1 MQDLQ
6 NIQQGKENM
15 TDTKFF
21 SENSILGGKRIK
33 EAPEVCFK
41 ETSQCDRQELLKQ
54 ASSFITLL
62 PGITE
67 ILFFYSLL
75 PIVSLFLERL
85 DIFPNM
91 VLVITGRMGHF
102 KTTFARIAAFVL
114 KQEELQE
121 IPFYRMPKERTLDER
136 VNLLAGIN
144 LLIDDVFASATQY
157 SNKRKSD
164 LFNTIV
170 RYGDKRLY
178 KAGIIITAEQIPE
191 DLILSGRDR
200 IFELHIPDLT
210 SKKRVEL
217 WNRSK
222 CIPQNIMAQITKEF
236 ARALEENHQ
245 VVIQDIEYFINS
257 YQYPLGLGT
266 DLRIAGHAEYI
277 SLVEF
282 LYRKY
287 LCDGNPEYSRQEEFE
302 SALYREA
309 ARQYVEIR
317 AEFREQNINYI
328 QEVYRMLNSGNRYL
342 RMESNAY
349 IYEPDGKNFFANHL
363 RYYITGTALMYG
375 MMNYLGSSNISRK
388 LIIDALYDA
397 GMLETDGSGA
407 RTQKT
412 KWGTRHYV
420 ISRQMME
427 AYCDMREGAK
437 SDSFKMGG

>member
-6 NIQQGKENM
+6 NFQQGKEN
-15 TDTKFF
+15 TTNTKIFP
-21 SENSILGGKRIK
+21 ENSILGGGQGR
-33 EAPEVCFK
+33 EAPEVCLK
-41 ETSQCDRQELLKQ
+41 ETSQCSRQDLLKQ
-54 ASSFITLL
+54 ASSFLTLL

-75 PIVSLFLERL
+75 PIVSLFLEKL

-91 VLVITGRMGHF
+91 VLAITGRMGYF

-114 KQEELQE
+114 EQDELQE
-121 IPFYRMPKERTLDER
+121 IPFYRMPKESALDER

-157 SNKRKSD
+157 SNKRKAD
-164 LFNTIV
+164 LFNNIV

-178 KAGIIITAEQIPE
+178 KTGIIITAEQIPE

-210 SKKRVEL
+210 SEKRVEL

-222 CIPQNIMAQITKEF
+222 CIPKNLMAQITKEF
-236 ARALEENHQ
+236 VRVLEENHKA
-245 VVIQDIEYFINS
+245 VIQDIEHFIDS
-257 YQYPLGLGT
+257 YQYPPMLKT
-266 DLRIAGHAEYI
+266 DLRIAGHVEYI
-277 SLVEF
+277 CLVEF

-287 LCDGNPEYSRQEEFE
+287 LCDGNPVYSRQEEFE
-302 SALYREA
+302 SALFQEA
-309 ARQYVEIR
+309 VRQYEEIR
-317 AEFREQNINYI
+317 TEFRKQDINYTK
-328 QEVYRMLNSGNRYL
+328 EVYKMLNSGNRYL

-349 IYEPDGKNFFANHL
+349 TYKPDGKNFFADHF
-363 RYYITGTALMYG
+363 RYYVTGTALLYG
-375 MMNYLGSSNISRK
+375 MMNYLGSGNVGRK
-388 LIIDALYDA
+388 KLIDALYDS
-397 GMLETDGSGA
+397 GVLETDGSGA

-412 KWGTRHYV
+412 RWGTRHYI

-427 AYCDMREGAK
+427 TYCDMRERHK
-437 SDSFKMGG
+437 V